1 MSSNFCTLI
10 AKLKYTNDAREKEG
24 ILISVLMNFQIH
36 IFPYAPV
43 CANFPISTVDD
54 YKKSRCTTK
63 ESFHFFLIVSSA
75 IYYLRLQV
83 KGRIN
88 AE

>member
-43 CANFPISTVDD
+43 CANFPSSTVDD